1 MKHRNPG
8 PSPRLSFR
16 RVAIHFIYSFTLTD
30 ESSQIIVP
38 LRAIDDNPP
47 TSGYGS
53 PPERLSIA
61 SHLELKPESAWEK
74 LPSLEGTF
82 DSHLVKLD
90 PLLRLFP
97 CGATCCFTL
106 TISASGD
113 ERVSRDDVVK
123 LLGITRQLEK
133 DTSVRSWGGIAWKS
147 AAPASLYDLFVQS
160 VNDFCQRVSK
170 KGGPVSWLDQAK
182 ELINT
187 KVEAQNP
194 WVVTA
199 AEVEGDAADAFCSIG
214 DDGDDPART
223 KMMRVRKYQ
232 CDIVPLVFRSVT
244 TSDLVLEAAYVV
256 PPTPVG
262 IPGLFSVNIDARLF
276 VTLSRRSILCL
287 CPDLGAN
294 PAEYFL
300 PGLLDLCETVRARWH
315 TLIMINKYVDK
326 LLPGL
331 RGPRQTRLERREQL
345 FMVRGML
352 VSTLEDPTIYIVAGD
367 ALSKLYSRLAEIF
380 RLVELKRALIE
391 KMDLVDRI
399 YRDARELDWARTM
412 AVDDSAQGSSKNS

>member
-1 MKHRNPG
+1 MKHRDPE
-8 PSPRLSFR
+8 PSSSLSFR

-30 ESSQIIVP
+30 QSNQILVP
-38 LRAIDDNPP
+38 LNVVGDHPP
-47 TSGYGS
+47 TSGFGS

-61 SHLELKPESAWEK
+61 SHLELKSESAWEI

-82 DSHLVKLD
+82 GSHLVKLD
-90 PLLRLFP
+90 PLIRLFP

-106 TISASGD
+106 AISASGD
-113 ERVSRDDVVK
+113 ERISRNDVVK
-123 LLGITRQLEK
+123 LLAITRQLEK
-133 DTSVRSWGGIAWKS
+133 DISVRSWGGIAWNS
-147 AAPASLYDLFVQS
+147 AAPASLYDLFVAS
-160 VNDFCQRVSK
+160 VKGFCKRVSK
-170 KGGPVSWLDQAK
+170 NPGDVSWLDDAK
-182 ELINT
+182 QLINVQ
-187 KVEAQNP
+187 VEAQNP

-199 AEVEGDAADAFCSIG
+199 AEVEGEAADAFCSIG
-214 DDGDDPART
+214 DAGDDPART
-223 KMMRVRKYQ
+223 KMMRIRKYER
-232 CDIVPLVFRSVT
+232 DIVPLVFRSVT
-244 TSDLVLEAAYVV
+244 SDLVLEPAYVE
-256 PPTPVG
+256 PPTSVG

-276 VTLSRRSILCL
+276 VTLSRRSIFCL
-287 CPDLGAN
+287 CPDLDAN

-315 TLIMINKYVDK
+315 TLVMINKYVDK

-331 RGPRQTRLERREQL
+331 RGPKQTRLERREQL
-345 FMVRGML
+345 FTVRGML

-399 YRDARELDWARTM
+399 YRDARELDWARSM
-412 AVDDSAQGSSKNS
+412 ADDDSPQGIDKKS